1 MNEMDNRR
9 TILHVLAGGYL
20 LYLAYSI
27 VKGII
32 SGETPADRALLMG
45 VCAAAF
51 GLVGAYLLIHAL
63 IVRVKTAQNPPE
75 EPEETEEEEEDEG
88 QETEAQEEPEALEET
103 GSEEALSSE
112 PEALEETESEEA
124 PSSETEDS
132 VRNEGEEGSR
142 R

>member
-75 EPEETEEEEEDEG
+75 QPDYLFLLRG
-88 QETEAQEEPEALEET
+88 W
-103 GSEEALSSE
+103 G
-112 PEALEETESEEA
+112 
-124 PSSETEDS
+124 
-132 VRNEGEEGSR
+132 RRGRRGSR
-142 R
+142 DRGPGCFQGAGSSGRDRVRRGSLLRDGRFCGG

>member
-75 EPEETEEEEEDEG
+75 EPEETEEEEE
-88 QETEAQEEPEALEET
+88 EAQEEPEALEET
-103 GSEEALSSE
+103 GAKEALSSE
-112 PEALEETESEEA
+112 PEALEEAESEEA
-124 PSSETEDS
+124 PSSEPEDS
-132 VRNEGEEGSR
+132 VGDEGEEGSR

>member
-75 EPEETEEEEEDEG
+75 EPEETEEEEE
-88 QETEAQEEPEALEET
+88 EAQEEPEALEET

>member
-75 EPEETEEEEEDEG
+75 EPEETEEEEE
-88 QETEAQEEPEALEET
+88 EAQEEPEALEET

-132 VRNEGEEGSR
+132 VRNECEEGSR

>member
-75 EPEETEEEEEDEG
+75 EPEEAEEEEE
-88 QETEAQEEPEALEET
+88 EAQEEPEALEET

-132 VRNEGEEGSR
+132 VGDEGEEGSR
-142 R
+142 Q

>member
-75 EPEETEEEEEDEG
+75 EPEETEEEEE
-88 QETEAQEEPEALEET
+88 EAQEEPEALEET

-112 PEALEETESEEA
+112 PEALEETESGEA

-132 VRNEGEEGSR
+132 VGDEGEEGSR

>member
-75 EPEETEEEEEDEG
+75 EPEETEEEEE
-88 QETEAQEEPEALEET
+88 EAQEESEALEET

-112 PEALEETESEEA
+112 PEALEEAESKEA

-132 VRNEGEEGSR
+132 VGDEGEEGSR

>member
-88 QETEAQEEPEALEET
+88 QETEARDA
-103 GSEEALSSE
+103 SKE
-112 PEALEETESEEA
+112 PEALEETESGGA

-132 VRNEGEEGSR
+132 VGDEGEEGSR